1 MTPLRRKML
10 NDLIVRNLAENTQKS
25 YLQAVTGLAGYY
37 HRSPDQLSAHEVQ
50 DYLLYLSQ
58 KRHLAWKSCNT
69 IRHGLRFFYQV
80 TLDRP
85 ATQFYL
91 PCAKE
96 PSKLPQILSHEEL
109 VRLFTVTT
117 NRKHRALLMTTYAA
131 GLRASE
137 VTRLRVTD
145 IDSAR
150 KCIRVDQGKG
160 RKDRYV
166 PLAPRLLTQL
176 REYWREARPPHWLFP
191 GPRIDRPMSREGA
204 WNIYVKA
211 RDKAGITKG
220 GGIHLLAPLLRH
232 ASARGRYRAGGDPAS
247 VGAYQYSL
255 DLALFASGPGTH
267 DRDHLAVG
275 TARVPAPRLRTER

>member
-10 NDLIVRNLAENTQKS
+10 NDLVIRNLSENTKKS
-25 YLQAVTGLAGYY
+25 YLQAVTGLAKYY
-37 HRSPDQLSAHEVQ
+37 HRSPDQLSAQEVQ
-50 DYLLYLSQ
+50 RYLLYLSQ
-58 KRHLAWKSCNT
+58 ERQLTWASCNT

-80 TLDRP
+80 TLNWP
-85 ATQFYL
+85 TTQFYL

-150 KCIRVDQGKG
+150 RCIRIDQGKG

-166 PLAPRLLTQL
+166 PLAPRLLAQL
-176 REYWREARPPHWLFP
+176 RDYWREQRPPQWLFP
-191 GPRIDRPMSREGA
+191 GTLIDRPMSRDGA
-204 WNIYVKA
+204 WHIYVKA
-211 RDKAGITKG
+211 RDKAGITKSG
-220 GGIHLLAPLLRH
+220 GLHLLRH
-232 ASARGRYRAGGDPAS
+232 CFATHLLEAGTELVVIQRLMGHTSIRSTLRY
-247 VGAYQYSL
+247 L
-255 DLALFASGPGTH
+255 
-267 DRDHLAVG
+267 HLAQAH
-275 TARVPAPRLRTER
+275 TAATTSPLELLEFPTPSSH